1 MRTITG
7 YKSPFISHYVPLRI
21 KKCWSLIMPSE
32 RHERCTS
39 PPIQRHHVEDVHEA
53 CTYCSYLRIDVSLN
67 TLFIFVRY
75 IPRRW
80 NPPRGEVRSTGNH
93 ECAPAVMIYR
103 GTLRSRMCAC
113 KRGCTRTRERR
124 GGYYACQARQSTR
137 RGLSPPDSVLITFFL
152 SFFFYVNVREISLAT
167 MPGQVSPAY
176 PTLKAIHHPGC
187 TLTPVV

>member
-103 GTLRSRMCAC
+103 GTLR
-113 KRGCTRTRERR
+113 RGCARANGGVHAHASVAVAIMPARLVNRHV
-124 GGYYACQARQSTR
+124 GGYLLRIRS
-137 RGLSPPDSVLITFFL
+137 LLHFFFL
-152 SFFFYVNVREISLAT
+152 FFFYVNVREISLAT